1 MPSYRHR
8 LPPLETLTGF
18 EAVARHRSFT
28 AAAGELHVTQGAV
41 SKQIRTLEEALGLV
55 LFDRHARGVSLTSAG
70 RQLQEEIAPLLQQL
84 AGSLARVRD
93 HHAGQTLSVV
103 ATHAVAHYWLFSRVL
118 AFNRDHPEITVGIH
132 STNAIEEALIHE
144 HDFGILYGDG
154 HWRSL
159 VAAPLFSERV
169 FPVCAASLAT
179 VEPTTPGDLAM
190 LPLIRLD
197 SRAWDCMGWEEW
209 FDHFGVDYR
218 PDEAAPCF
226 NQVTL
231 ALDAA
236 LQGMG
241 VALGWEFM
249 VREHLEAGRLR
260 QVGPF
265 VHATGR
271 ADYLVHGR
279 RHPLSP
285 TAMTFRDWLLAHE
298 EAAGAFGA

>member
-1 MPSYRHR
+1 MLYSRRR

-18 EAVARHRSFT
+18 EAVARHGSFT
-28 AAAGELHVTQGAV
+28 TAARELHLTQGAV
-41 SKQIRTLEEALGLV
+41 SKQVRALEEALGLV
-55 LFDRHARGVSLTSAG
+55 LFDRHARGVSLTVAG
-70 RQLQEEIAPLLQQL
+70 RQLHEEVAPLLQQL

-103 ATHAVAHYWLFSRVL
+103 ATHAVSHYWLFSRVL
-118 AFNRDHPEITVGIH
+118 AFNREHPEITVGIH
-132 STNAIEEALIHE
+132 STNAIEEAVVHE

-154 HWRSL
+154 EWRSL
-159 VAAPLFSERV
+159 VAAPLFAERV
-169 FPVCAASLAT
+169 FPVCASRLALT
-179 VEPTTPGDLAM
+179 EPATPGDLVE

-209 FDHFGVDYR
+209 FGHVGVDYR

-249 VREHLEAGRLR
+249 VREYLEAGRLR
-260 QVGPF
+260 PVGPF
-265 VHATGR
+265 VHVTGR

-279 RHPLSP
+279 HQMSP
-285 TAMTFRDWLLAHE
+285 AAATFRDWLLAHE
-298 EAAGAFGA
+298 AATCSKGST